1 MTIDELKKVKFHMVS
16 HLSMAKEHQ
25 ATYADDSGRL
35 GFCDITKKK
44 NEFEFG
50 ESRRVYRIDS
60 TWYETK
66 EEFEKAL
73 KRFGFGPQTPV
84 KGGNN
89 EQG

>member
-1 MTIDELKKVKFHMVS
+1 MTLDELKKVKFHMVA
-16 HLSMAKEHQ
+16 HLSLAKEHQ

-44 NEFEFG
+44 SEFEFG

-73 KRFGFGPQTPV
+73 KRFGFGVGAPI
-84 KGGNN
+84 KGGKL
-89 EQG
+89 

>member
-1 MTIDELKKVKFHMVS
+1 MTLDELKKVKFHFVS
-16 HLSMAKEHQ
+16 HLSMEKEHQ

-44 NEFEFG
+44 SEFEFG

-73 KRFGFGPQTPV
+73 KRFGFVGEPI
-84 KGGNN
+84 KGGKLKL
-89 EQG
+89 